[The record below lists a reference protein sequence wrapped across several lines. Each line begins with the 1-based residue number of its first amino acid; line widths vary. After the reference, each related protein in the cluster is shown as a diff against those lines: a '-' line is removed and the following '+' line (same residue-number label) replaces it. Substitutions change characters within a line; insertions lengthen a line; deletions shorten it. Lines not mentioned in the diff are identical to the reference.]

1 MKKRIFYVALL
12 FSSFTNAQSLTQL
25 NEPVIGNSATMFVCD
40 SSFSNF
46 SSTSGTGLIWDFSSI
61 TGYTGISS
69 KVINVSL
76 PDVTDFSPATKMTK
90 VDGFISTYWNS
101 STNKRTSNGFVFT
114 EPSLGKVVVKF
125 STNDEVINNYP
136 FAYLDNLNDVFSGS
150 LQNTSINGGIATNC
164 TGTNITSIDGVGTLK
179 LPNSNTFANV
189 IRQKT
194 VETTTAKISYL
205 IFTSDVIVT
214 RTQFDYFNTSGS
226 TNLPI
231 FSHINIVLSAK
242 DLAIEKKVTLV
253 ISSVNP
259 TLITPPTPPITP
271 TPDPIAS
278 LEEVTSSNFSIYPN
292 PTEGNI
298 TIIGNF
304 SPNASLMLLD
314 HTGRKVTSV
323 ETLVNE
329 TMVDLSSVNKGIYQ
343 LVIMDEGVKMSRNV
357 IVK

>member
-1 MKKRIFYVALL
+1 MKKRIVYVALL
-12 FSSFTNAQSLTQL
+12 FTSFTNAQSLTQL

-69 KVINVSL
+69 KVINVTS

-101 STNKRTSNGFVFT
+101 SASKKTSNGFIFS

-125 STNDEVINNYP
+125 SKDDEVVNNYP
-136 FAYLDNLNDVFSGS
+136 FAYQDNLNDVFSGS
-150 LQNTSINGGIATNC
+150 LQNPSINGGAATNC
-164 TGTNITSIDGVGTLK
+164 TGINITSIDGVGTLK

-259 TLITPPTPPITP
+259 TLITPPSPPITP

-278 LEEVTSSNFSIYPN
+278 LEEVTSTNFTIYPN
-292 PTEGNI
+292 PTEGNM

-304 SPNASLMLLD
+304 SANASLMVLD
-314 HTGRKVTSV
+314 QTGREVTSI
-323 ETLVNE
+323 ETLVNG
-329 TMVDLSSVNKGIYQ
+329 TLVDLSNVNKGIYQ
-343 LVIMDEGVKMSRNV
+343 VVILDEGAKMIRNV

>member
-1 MKKRIFYVALL
+1 MKKRIVYVALL
-12 FSSFTNAQSLTQL
+12 FTSFTNAQSLTQL

-69 KVINVSL
+69 KVINVSS

-90 VDGFISTYWNS
+90 IDGFISTYWNS
-101 STNKRTSNGFVFT
+101 SLNNRTSKGFIYT

-125 STNDEVINNYP
+125 SKDDEVVNNYP
-136 FAYLDNLNDVFSGS
+136 FAYQDNLNDVFSGT
-150 LQNTSINGGIATNC
+150 LQNPSINGGTATNC
-164 TGTNITSIDGVGTLK
+164 SGTNITSIDGSGTLK

-259 TLITPPTPPITP
+259 TIITP
-271 TPDPIAS
+271 TAS
-278 LEEVTSSNFSIYPN
+278 LEEVTRTNISIYPN

-304 SPNASLMLLD
+304 SSNASLMVLDQTGREVTSIETLSSGTLLD
-314 HTGRKVTSV
+314 
-323 ETLVNE
+323 
-329 TMVDLSSVNKGIYQ
+329 LSNFNKGIYQ
-343 LVIMDEGVKMSRNV
+343 LVIMDEGVKMIKNV